1 MAQILFSLNV
11 SVFFLHSINY
21 GFKNMYIYTH
31 MHMYTYTYNLVVN
44 VYILISK
51 TLFKA
56 TAQFDWGLNDASLLD
71 LKAKSINKKM

>member
-21 GFKNMYIYTH
+21 GFKNMYICTHMH

-56 TAQFDWGLNDASLLD
+56 TAQFD
-71 LKAKSINKKM
+71 

>member
-1 MAQILFSLNV
+1 M
-11 SVFFLHSINY
+11 
-21 GFKNMYIYTH
+21 H

>member
-1 MAQILFSLNV
+1 
-11 SVFFLHSINY
+11 
-21 GFKNMYIYTH
+21 

-71 LKAKSINKKM
+71 LKAKSINKKCSINFIILKLIHLKNQIQSI